1 LCDRGQRVGDGN
13 QRERKGA
20 EEKQTS
26 NCVQAWPRL
35 VGVSFVIPVGDMVR
49 YDRSAGGK
57 LRLRRDRRIDKT
69 PLNKKQAAVYEKNI
83 ETSMRGI
90 DRSIE
95 VE

>member
-49 YDRSAGGK
+49 CDRSAG
-57 LRLRRDRRIDKT
+57 
-69 PLNKKQAAVYEKNI
+69 V
-83 ETSMRGI
+83 S
-90 DRSIE
+90 
-95 VE
+95 